1 MCYMPNQPCKAT
13 VREQDSGY
21 RQRHLRSWIPP
32 EHDGLM
38 DLDPASS
45 IPRLTVISYDGVEVV
60 RVAIPPPP
68 FYDGNEVMIP

>member
-1 MCYMPNQPCKAT
+1 
-13 VREQDSGY
+13 
-21 RQRHLRSWIPP
+21 
-32 EHDGLM
+32 M

-68 FYDGNEVMIP
+68 FL

>member
-1 MCYMPNQPCKAT
+1 M
-13 VREQDSGY
+13 REQDSGY
-21 RQRHLRSWIPP
+21 RQRHPRSWIHP

-45 IPRLTVISYDGVEVV
+45 IPRLTVISHDGAEVV

-68 FYDGNEVMIP
+68 PLYAGNEVMIP